1 MNEQAWELAQ
11 NALEIEGK
19 AILDIAS
26 YMDKEAFEKAVDL
39 LSHCEHVILSGCG
52 GSGVAVKKFSHSLCC
67 IERPAQFLAP
77 GEAVHGGLGCVTKND
92 AVVLLSRGGKT
103 DELIAIADV
112 AKKKGAKI
120 ITVTEKKD
128 SILAHY
134 ADAVLPMRIEKEADR
149 FNVMTT
155 TSFIVAA
162 AIFDALL
169 VAIMEET
176 GYLLEQFARIH
187 PGGAVGKRLN
197 P

>member
-1 MNEQAWELAQ
+1 MKEQSWELAQ
-11 NALEIEGK
+11 QALAIEGK

-26 YMDKEAFEKAVDL
+26 YMDRDAFAEAADI
-39 LSHCEHVILSGCG
+39 LSHCGRVILSGCG

-103 DELIAIADV
+103 DELIPIADV
-112 AKKKGAKI
+112 AKKKGAKL
-120 ITVTEKKD
+120 ITVTEKED
-128 SILAHY
+128 SILAEY
-134 ADAVLPMRIEKEADR
+134 SDVVLPMRIEREADR

-176 GYLLEQFARIH
+176 GYRVEQFALIH